1 VLQILIYVVATAL
14 GPLGPADANGPPPAV
29 GAVVPDFSLQDI
41 HRRPRSLG
49 GFKDKKAFVVV
60 FVDTECPVAA
70 LYTPGLIE
78 WQRKYGDQGVQF
90 LAIDSSKQD
99 AFVSVSAFAQE
110 RNVPFPVLKD
120 FDQQVADAFGVRRT
134 PEAFLL
140 DAQRVIRYHG
150 RIDDQYMVGVSRD
163 KPTSRDL
170 LQALDELLAGK
181 PIANTSTEVSGCPIE
196 RSTKPGHVID
206 VTYAKHV
213 ASIFQKRCQECHRPG
228 EIGPFSLLTY
238 EDAEKRTSRIREAVL
253 EERMPPWHA
262 DPRFGHFGNDRRL
275 SQDER
280 DTLLAWIDQG
290 ASRGNDKD
298 LPPPLKFTQGWK
310 IGEPDKVFSMANE
323 FKVPATGVLDYQ
335 RFVVDP
341 GFKEDVWVQA
351 AECRPGNRKVVH
363 HIIVYVLPPGRREP
377 YEADGTAAVLVG
389 WAPGDMP
396 AIYSPDTGRFVAAGS
411 RLVFEVHYTPNGTE
425 QTDRSMVGIQFAAK
439 PRAHSIEM
447 NILANMIFRIPPG
460 VPYYK
465 GQMAY
470 MFPEDALLLSFM
482 PHMHL
487 RGVSARYEMTYP
499 DGTAQTLLSVPD
511 YDFGWQSVY
520 RFAKPLD
527 IPKGS
532 KLTWIGGWDNSADNP
547 RNPDPKKPVFW
558 GLQTWDE
565 MQNGWMEVVWKKPKA
580 KPVSARERGRNHFPA
595 SS

>member
-1 VLQILIYVVATAL
+1 MLQVSTILMAAVIGLAA
-14 GPLGPADANGPPPAV
+14 ADDAKVSPPAT
-29 GAVVPDFSLQDI
+29 GAVVPDFSLKDI
-41 HRRPRSLG
+41 HRRSRSLG
-49 GFKDKKAFVVV
+49 GFKDKKAFVVI

-70 LYTPGLIE
+70 LYLPGLIE
-78 WQRKYGDQGVQF
+78 WHRKYAGLGVQF
-90 LAIDSSKQD
+90 LAIDSSRQD

-120 FDQQVADAFGVRRT
+120 FDQQVADAFGARRT

-140 DAQRVIRYHG
+140 DAHHVIRYHG
-150 RIDDQYMVGVSRD
+150 RIDDQYKIGVSRD

-170 LQALDELLAGK
+170 LEALDLLLAGK
-181 PIANTSTEVSGCPIE
+181 PITNPTTEVSGCPIE
-196 RSTKPGHVID
+196 RSGEPRKGVE

-213 ASIFQKRCQECHRPG
+213 ASILQKRCQECHRSG
-228 EIGPFSLLTY
+228 EIGPFSLQTY
-238 EDAEKRTSRIREAVL
+238 EDAQKRTSRIREAVL

-262 DPRFGHFGNDRRL
+262 DPRFGHFANDRRL

-290 ASRGNDKD
+290 ALKGNDKD

-310 IGEPDKVFSMANE
+310 IGDPDKVFTMAKE

-396 AIYSPDTGRFVAAGS
+396 AIYSPNTGRHVDAGS
-411 RLVFEVHYTPNGTE
+411 SLVFEVHYTPNGTE
-425 QTDRSMVGIQFAAK
+425 QIDRSSVGIRFALK
-439 PRAHSIEM
+439 PPANSIEM

-460 VPYYK
+460 VPDYK
-465 GQMAY
+465 GQMAFT
-470 MFPEDALLLSFM
+470 FPEDALLLSFM

-487 RGVSARYEMTYP
+487 RGVSARYEMTFP

-520 RFAKPLD
+520 RFATPLNV
-527 IPKGS
+527 PRGS
-532 KLTWIGGWDNSADNP
+532 KLTWTGGWDNSADNP
-547 RNPDPKKPVFW
+547 RNPDPKKSVFW

-565 MQNGWMEVVWKKPKA
+565 MQNGWMEVVWKKPKP
-580 KPVSARERGRNHFPA
+580 KPMSGRRARVG
-595 SS
+595 S